1 MGITDNKNDNKTTEG
16 ESAFQT
22 GYIRQQHLDKISHGD
37 PTVKNILISKSIEAF
52 TENEI
57 KLKKLFDAGDTDG
70 FLRELHKFKGS
81 VGVIEPHQ
89 LYPIALE
96 LEQQFKQLGPEERA
110 QRVTMILEHLRNVLE
125 ELRLILQ

>member
-1 MGITDNKNDNKTTEG
+1 MGIPGNKNDGTTG
-16 ESAFQT
+16 GKSDFST
-22 GYIRQQHLDKISHGD
+22 GYIRQQHLEKISHGD

-81 VGVIEPHQ
+81 VGVIEPAR
-89 LYPIALE
+89 LYPIALA
-96 LEQQFKQLGPEERA
+96 LEQEYKQLNPEERE
-110 QRVTMILEHLRNVLE
+110 QRVAMIL
-125 ELRLILQ
+125 